1 MASDQFLWPAQPLP
15 PTVGGFIEQMSSL
28 AEVGQALDFTMDYVA
43 QLCLTEPGNC
53 ALLLDTLD
61 GRMEDMQGKILGWGE
76 EGMNDSEVS
85 VHSDKHYT
93 NNGGHVDN
101 DINRKEEDLKTIP
114 LLGFPRHILMLAL
127 LPFFPVMLLFTASGG
142 LAFFVT
148 AGIEFIARQVYN
160 CYRQTNPNI
169 RKA

>member
-1 MASDQFLWPAQPLP
+1 MACPP
-15 PTVGGFIEQMSSL
+15 PTVEGFFDETSSV

-61 GRMEDMQGKILGWGE
+61 GRMEDMQDKILGWGE
-76 EGMNDSEVS
+76 EGMKDSEVS
-85 VHSDKHYT
+85 VHSDKHYK
-93 NNGGHVDN
+93 NNYDHGIN
-101 DINRKEEDLKTIP
+101 DINTRKEEDLKTIP
-114 LLGFPRHILMLAL
+114 LLGLPRHTLMLAII
-127 LPFFPVMLLFTASGG
+127 PFFPVMLLFTASGG

>member
-1 MASDQFLWPAQPLP
+1 VTTAQSDMASDQFLWPAQPLP

-28 AEVGQALDFTMDYVA
+28 AAVGQALDFTMDYVA

-61 GRMEDMQGKILGWGE
+61 GRMQDMQDKILGLGE
-76 EGMNDSEVS
+76 GSEVS
-85 VHSDKHYT
+85 VYSDEHY
-93 NNGGHVDN
+93 NNNSDHVNN
-101 DINRKEEDLKTIP
+101 DINRKEEDL
-114 LLGFPRHILMLAL
+114 LGLPRHTLMLAL

-148 AGIEFIARQVYN
+148 AGIEFIARLVYMYN
-160 CYRQTNPNI
+160 C
-169 RKA
+169 

>member
-53 ALLLDTLD
+53 AVLLDTLD
-61 GRMEDMQGKILGWGE
+61 GRMEDVQDKILRWGE
-76 EGMNDSEVS
+76 DGIQDSEVS
-85 VHSDKHYT
+85 VHSDKHY
-93 NNGGHVDN
+93 NKNHGHLDT
-101 DINRKEEDLKTIP
+101 DINRKEKDLKTTP
-114 LLGFPRHILMLAL
+114 LLGLPRHTLMLAL

-148 AGIEFIARQVYN
+148 AGIEFIAR
-160 CYRQTNPNI
+160 
-169 RKA
+169 